1 MKQTILRVALMAVLA
16 SVLAGQSLP
25 AKWEELT
32 AEDFVK
38 ALQQANA
45 TCVLPFG
52 IIESVW

>member
-1 MKQTILRVALMAVLA
+1 MKQTILRVTLLAVLA